1 MRQQT
6 ALVCEHVRSN
16 SNWKANFVRES
27 NKINWQKLQGK
38 GRELVSYLL
47 AANLQLTANGFIW
60 RLVDNLRAIG
70 LSVCQGGGG

>member
-1 MRQQT
+1 M
-6 ALVCEHVRSN
+6 H
-16 SNWKANFVRES
+16 
-27 NKINWQKLQGK
+27 GK

-70 LSVCQGGGG
+70 LSVSQGGREKDNDRRIIGTRN

>member
-1 MRQQT
+1 M
-6 ALVCEHVRSN
+6 H
-16 SNWKANFVRES
+16 
-27 NKINWQKLQGK
+27 GK

-70 LSVCQGGGG
+70 LSVRQGGREKDNDRRIIGTRN